1 MTDWLSQNDSY
12 LMEEIIHKMVL
23 FNNNSCVP
31 IIIFPT
37 LKWKNMKCKILV
49 LKVFTEAPTVNW
61 KTRAAGY
68 LHDLSSLKAPKCK
81 KPATHQGH
89 DIHQATHSQGRRTQ
103 PISQEKEPRQGEST
117 ARSPRTERQR
127 IDHSFSLSTSMWHRA
142 GLSSTS
148 ESAYTAHCL

>member
-49 LKVFTEAPTVNW
+49 LKVFTEAPTVN
-61 KTRAAGY
+61 
-68 LHDLSSLKAPKCK
+68 
-81 KPATHQGH
+81 
-89 DIHQATHSQGRRTQ
+89 
-103 PISQEKEPRQGEST
+103 
-117 ARSPRTERQR
+117 
-127 IDHSFSLSTSMWHRA
+127 
-142 GLSSTS
+142 
-148 ESAYTAHCL
+148 